1 MIQRPKSLENQ
12 ERADNMY
19 QKQLDQRCSKKSQ
32 SILILLTP
40 HTLVL
45 ENNST
50 QNPPVVSPSISG
62 ACRPTAATTVVHAAE
77 KRKITFSDRPFSI
90 FIFAFLH
97 IIVCSSSFLMTYK
110 YEGCPIAQK
119 IHSKLLAY
127 SLLRMC
133 TQITLIQIIGGLG
146 GGTSIGGGEGGIK
159 LLYPPISN
167 YLVVHIAELSLSW
180 LVDHSSQII
189 GALINWLIDVSMQ
202 KSSNACVAEDNKMLA
217 HNLCFAQSN
226 ERKSEAKL
234 NCI

>member
-1 MIQRPKSLENQ
+1 
-12 ERADNMY
+12 MY
-19 QKQLDQRCSKKSQ
+19 QKQLDQCCSKKGQ
-32 SILILLTP
+32 SIFILLKP
-40 HTLVL
+40 RTLVL

-97 IIVCSSSFLMTYK
+97 IIVCSSSSSFLMTYK

-146 GGTSIGGGEGGIK
+146 GGTSIGGGEGGV
-159 LLYPPISN
+159 LN
-167 YLVVHIAELSLSW
+167 YYTP
-180 LVDHSSQII
+180 Q
-189 GALINWLIDVSMQ
+189 
-202 KSSNACVAEDNKMLA
+202 
-217 HNLCFAQSN
+217 
-226 ERKSEAKL
+226 
-234 NCI
+234 

>member
-1 MIQRPKSLENQ
+1 
-12 ERADNMY
+12 MY
-19 QKQLDQRCSKKSQ
+19 QKQLDQLCSKKGQ
-32 SILILLTP
+32 SIFILLTP
-40 HTLVL
+40 APSCTLVL

-146 GGTSIGGGEGGIK
+146 GGTSIGGGERGIK

-202 KSSNACVAEDNKMLA
+202 KSSNACVAEDNRMLAHKVA

-234 NCI
+234 NCIIFLL